1 MGERG
6 AMIGIRE
13 KYNVLFTQLL
23 IIFIALQPILDVFTT
38 ITIQFIDTTIT
49 FGIIIRLLV
58 MLLAIL
64 YIVTHT
70 NAFLKRIASLYLASI
85 FVIVAIGF
93 MTGFF
98 LKPNFQFFSEVQ
110 YYAKGV
116 YFLVMFTS
124 YTMALVSLKEIFRK
138 KLVNTV
144 LKPIV
149 IAMTIVGIV
158 YILAILTGT
167 GLDTY
172 RYVKAGTKAWFNA
185 GNEIGAILSIC
196 LPVVLLYGI
205 KSTSKVT
212 QLHYWIPALLV
223 IFSLIMLG
231 TKVGYL
237 SIIASLVIAISILL
251 INVITNDEQKNFKP
265 SLWMIGVIFAT
276 VAILTPY
283 TPAFSNTEAHI
294 RIIDEKNVAGETPLE
309 EITADESGAG
319 TNLITSYS
327 NKVVSVILSSR
338 QIFLKDTHQMYVE
351 APMIQKLFGMGYAG
365 NYQDSPKLIEMDF
378 LDLFYSFG
386 LLGFVLYMLPF
397 LYAFIGL
404 IRGLKWRQLFEVEL
418 GFVITSLLIGV
429 GIAFI
434 AGHVLFAPA
443 VSIYL
448 AVLLAYTYAEFDLVK
463 N

>member
-1 MGERG
+1 
-6 AMIGIRE
+6 MIGIRE
-13 KYNVLFTQLL
+13 KYNVIFTQLL
-23 IIFIALQPILDVFTT
+23 IVFIALQPILDVLTT
-38 ITIQFIDTTIT
+38 ITIQFFDTAIT

-58 MLLAIL
+58 MLLAII
-64 YIVTHT
+64 YILTLT
-70 NAFLKRIASLYLASI
+70 NTFLKRIASLYLASI
-85 FVIVAIGF
+85 FVIIAIGF
-93 MTGFF
+93 MTG
-98 LKPNFQFFSEVQ
+98 LLVKPNFHFFSEGQ

-124 YTMALVSLKEIFRK
+124 YTIALVNLKAILTKE
-138 KLVNTV
+138 LVNTV

-149 IAMTIVGIV
+149 VAMTIVGIV

-205 KSTSKVT
+205 KSTKKVS

-237 SIIASLVIAISILL
+237 SIIASLVMAISILL
-251 INVITNDEQKNFKP
+251 INVINNDKQKYIKP
-265 SLWMIGVIFAT
+265 SLWVIGLIFAT
-276 VAILTPY
+276 VALLTPY

-294 RIIDEKNVAGETPLE
+294 RIIDEKNVAGETAHE
-309 EITADESGAG
+309 EIIEEETGAG
-319 TNLITSYS
+319 TNVYTGFSGR
-327 NKVVSVILSSR
+327 VVSVILSSR

-378 LDLFYSFG
+378 LDLFYSYG
-386 LLGFVLYMLPF
+386 ILGFVIYLLPF
-397 LYAFIGL
+397 LYAIIALF
-404 IRGLKWRQLFEVEL
+404 RGLHWRQLFDVEFGL
-418 GFVITSLLIGV
+418 VVTSLLIGV
-429 GIAFI
+429 GISFI